1 MRKLKLAM
9 YVSLDGV
16 VENPGW
22 TGPFWD
28 DELSRLVLQQR
39 RDLRSD
45 RVSPISERDE
55 WCCIEDQGHEPAGVR
70 EHAVV
75 RSSRS
80 RRSGLR
86 RLLRRD
92 RRVTHPLNG

>member
-28 DELSRLVLQQR
+28 DELSRLQAEYLYSSDALQLV
-39 RDLRSD
+39 DSTTT
-45 RVSPISERDE
+45 
-55 WCCIEDQGHEPAGVR
+55 GTGV
-70 EHAVV
+70 VI
-75 RSSRS
+75 
-80 RRSGLR
+80 
-86 RLLRRD
+86 
-92 RRVTHPLNG
+92 VTYTANTATGETAAKRP